1 MASWAYEVRVT
12 HRLWDERLFQSNLLH
27 LYIMMYDEYNETEW
41 SLKNISSKGLHHDK
55 IHSDTAQNKGKISQL
70 IGEFSAAELRTNSS
84 ILDNEVRDLSPIN
97 TLGANRYQSV
107 INEASLVEVLQFL
120 RGIKDD
126 VQVLTNTLEDLQ
138 LGRELPAIKRYD
150 ASKMS
155 PSVSSLTGRTISG
168 LSNSTDTTSL
178 KIDLHHSYITNI
190 RTLRRNALSEFEILR
205 DYYVR
210 LREGDPDPEFR
221 TMKDDY
227 HQIGCCSLISSLA
240 ERWFDGWHVLN
251 HPLKVQCLLVYPDK
265 GGVRCKDGS
274 YPQQMGKMRTNM
286 MCFKWKTG
294 CLWEKQEGDFAY
306 PVVESKAAIHYTVLV
321 TVGPSR
327 EMLIDWNI
335 GQFDHESIKNALLFC
350 PKRV

>member
-1 MASWAYEVRVT
+1 MASWAYDVRVT
-12 HRLWDERLFQSNLLH
+12 RRLWDERLFQSNLLH
-27 LYIMMYDEYNETEW
+27 LYIMMYDESKSYNETKW
-41 SLKNISSKGLHHDK
+41 SLEHISSNFINEKMSEYDRSYDK

-70 IGEFSAAELRTNSS
+70 IGEFSGAELRTNSS
-84 ILDNEVRDLSPIN
+84 ILDNEVRDLSPINPTEHAGVFSVGKN

-155 PSVSSLTGRTISG
+155 PSVSSLTGRTM
-168 LSNSTDTTSL
+168 
-178 KIDLHHSYITNI
+178 
-190 RTLRRNALSEFEILR
+190 RRNALSEFEILQ

-227 HQIGCCSLISSLA
+227 HQIGGCSLISSLA

-251 HPLKVQCLLVYPDK
+251 HPLKVQCLLVHPDK